1 MRCFIQKFY
10 AYVLRSASKFI
21 CDTAIHIS
29 VFAFCHFS
37 TTVARMPPKKVDL
50 DLTPTKRKALQVGA
64 IKATPPISFLI
75 MTATIGG
82 YYAADFRHY
91 PGKIKEELEKAVGAD
106 GENQLRYTFGLQKAV
121 MPNDKSSYV
130 LFWEDDMSDNEDNK
144 EPKDFVLIIFKIL
157 EVAQIDGTRGFKIST
172 DIPFAKTLCEDYG
185 YHLSEM
191 ALATEKN
198 KIDSIVRERWTIQ
211 IEFTIVEDDITVV
224 LTNAWRFRKKR
235 MQPLSLDLIKQSALQ
250 RVTASE
256 PAADGEQKDPWVHA
270 GTIKRSEFDQWIQDA
285 QGIFRS
291 MPVHFILHIPDEN
304 EEANIRALL
313 RSTNWTGFGA

>member
-1 MRCFIQKFY
+1 
-10 AYVLRSASKFI
+10 
-21 CDTAIHIS
+21 
-29 VFAFCHFS
+29 
-37 TTVARMPPKKVDL
+37 MPPKKVDL

-91 PGKIKEELEKAVGAD
+91 PGKVKEELEKAAAASGAD
-106 GENQLRYTFGLQKAV
+106 AEGQLRYTFGLQKAV

-130 LFWEDDMSDNEDNK
+130 LFWEDDMSDNQDNK
-144 EPKDFVLIIFKIL
+144 EPKDFVLLLLKIL

-191 ALATEKN
+191 PLANEKN
-198 KIDSIVRERWTIQ
+198 KIDALVRERWTIQ
-211 IEFTIVEDDITVV
+211 IEFTIVEDDINVV
-224 LTNAWRFRKKR
+224 LTNAWRFRNKR
-235 MQPLSLDLIKQSALQ
+235 MQPLSLDLIRQSALQ

-256 PAADGEQKDPWVHA
+256 PAADADPRDPWVHA

-285 QGIFRS
+285 QSIFRT
-291 MPVHFILHIPDEN
+291 MPVHFLLHIPDES
-304 EEANIRALL
+304 EEANICALL